1 VALTRRAWKDEAE
14 GVDPCE
20 CGRADLGREEDE
32 MSAMTPH
39 DEELRTLAVKR
50 LKKKSDFRG
59 HVVVYVL
66 VNTFLV
72 VIWAMSGA
80 GYFWPAFVLGG
91 WGIGLVANA
100 WDVYGRSD
108 VWTED
113 QIHDEMRRL
122 DRRR

>member
-1 VALTRRAWKDEAE
+1 
-14 GVDPCE
+14 
-20 CGRADLGREEDE
+20 

-39 DEELRTLAVKR
+39 EEELRALAVKR
-50 LKKKSDFRG
+50 LKKKSEFRG
-59 HVVVYVL
+59 HVMIYVL

-80 GYFWPAFVLGG
+80 GYFWPAFVMGG

-100 WDVYGRSD
+100 WDVYGRGD

-113 QIHDEMRRL
+113 QIHHEMERIE
-122 DRRR
+122 RRR